1 MDGTMQQFCARYS
14 TNRKRGP
21 NDPLYT
27 FDVLNALGVCVTLHD
42 EEYPNDEEGERV
54 SCVACGGQRWSYAVP
69 ATAVVRVLLCVPPPL
84 FAMEDCAVATAM
96 LMHGK
101 FGSNCALSHLDDITK
116 DALLRMIVGN
126 LKQNMTLT
134 AVYYEETC
142 DEEPED
148 PVELQP
154 GKPDE
159 LSSPLRFDYD
169 DTTPFFWIVRDEQ
182 NKTVVELMFYNTG
195 SYKTVV
201 ELMSKVG

>member
-1 MDGTMQQFCARYS
+1 MDGTMQQFTARYS

-21 NDPLYT
+21 NDPSYT
-27 FDVLNALGVCVTLHD
+27 FDVLSALGVCVTLHD
-42 EEYPNDEEGERV
+42 EHAMDEEGERV
-54 SCVACGGQRWSYAVP
+54 ACVACGGQRWSYAVP
-69 ATAVVRVLLCVPPPL
+69 ARALVRVLLCVPPSR
-84 FAMEDCAVATAM
+84 FAYLEDCAVATAM

-126 LKQNMTLT
+126 SKQNMTLT
-134 AVYYEETC
+134 AVYFQPDCGEQ
-142 DEEPED
+142 PED

-154 GKPDE
+154 GNPHE
-159 LSSPLRFDYD
+159 VPSPLQFDYD
-169 DTTPFFWIVRDEQ
+169 DTTPCFWIVRDEQ

-201 ELMSKVG
+201 ELMS